1 MWPLDRLYHT
11 LRDRGELWEPMPGLV
26 GLRGQTA
33 RLYRAL
39 GERIASLCGIET
51 DDEWRV
57 PAAIPLAALERADY
71 FASFPQWLTLAGH
84 LSDDEEQLRRV
95 AQSTS
100 PAASAMHATV
110 PTGAALT
117 PAVCYHVYAALAGQR
132 VVAPRI
138 MTAQTTCW
146 RHEHPNH
153 TALERDWAFTMR
165 EVVCV
170 GADTDVRAFVDR
182 VSGRVSA
189 LAETLGLEPR
199 IVEATDPFFAPTAR
213 GKELLQRIQALK
225 HELMLPVSEQRSIA
239 ASSFNLH
246 QTFFGE
252 AFDIRDGNGAPVHTG
267 CVAFGIERWTLAFLV
282 RHGPDP
288 EAWPSFMEDAYRV
301 GAAHDV
307 VTY

>member
-1 MWPLDRLYHT
+1 MWPLDRVYLA
-11 LRDRGELWEPMPGLV
+11 LRERGELWEPMPGLV
-26 GLRGQTA
+26 GLRGHAA

-39 GERIASLCGIET
+39 GERIASLCGAET

-57 PAAIPLAALERADY
+57 PAAIPLASLERADY

-84 LSDDEEQLRRV
+84 LGNDEEQLRRV
-95 AQSTS
+95 AFSTS
-100 PAASAMHATV
+100 PGASAERAMDSA
-110 PTGAALT
+110 GAALT
-117 PAVCYHVYAALAGQR
+117 PALCYHVYAALAGHR
-132 VVAPRI
+132 IMAPQI

-146 RHEHPNH
+146 RHEHPRH
-153 TALERDWAFTMR
+153 VALERDWAFTMR

-170 GADTDVRAFVDR
+170 GAAVDVRAFVDR
-182 VSGRVSA
+182 VAGRVFA
-189 LAETLGLEPR
+189 LAGVLGLDPHV
-199 IVEATDPFFAPTAR
+199 VEATDPFFAPTAR
-213 GKELLQRIQALK
+213 GKELLQRLQSLK
-225 HELMLPVSEQRSIA
+225 HELMLPVSESRRIA

-252 AFDIRDGNGAPVHTG
+252 AFDIRGRDGSPSHSG

-288 EAWPSFMEDAYRV
+288 DAWPSLTEDACRV
-301 GAAHDV
+301 GAAHAV

>member
-1 MWPLDRLYHT
+1 MWPLDRLYLT
-11 LRDRGELWEPMPGLV
+11 LRDRGDIWEPMPGLV
-26 GLRGQTA
+26 GLRGPVA
-33 RLYRAL
+33 RLYRSL
-39 GERIASLCGIET
+39 GERIAGLCGVET
-51 DDEWRV
+51 SDEWRV
-57 PAAIPLAALERADY
+57 PAAIPLTALERADY

-84 LSDDEEQLRRV
+84 LSDDQEQLHRV
-95 AQSTS
+95 ASSTF
-100 PAASAMHATV
+100 PAVAAMDATV

-117 PAVCYHVYAALAGQR
+117 PALCYHVYAALAGEQ
-132 VVAPRI
+132 VAAPRI

-165 EVVCV
+165 EVVCI
-170 GADTDVRAFVDR
+170 GEEADVRAFV
-182 VSGRVSA
+182 GRVTQRVAA
-189 LAETLGLEPR
+189 LARGFALEPT
-199 IVEATDPFFAPTAR
+199 IAEATDPFFAPTAR
-213 GKELLQRIQALK
+213 GKELLQRVQSLK
-225 HELMLPVSEQRSIA
+225 HELMVPVSGKRSIA

-252 AFDIRDGNGAPVHTG
+252 AFDIRDRRGSPVHTG

-288 EAWPSFMEDAYRV
+288 EAWPSLSENAQRA

-307 VTY
+307 VTN